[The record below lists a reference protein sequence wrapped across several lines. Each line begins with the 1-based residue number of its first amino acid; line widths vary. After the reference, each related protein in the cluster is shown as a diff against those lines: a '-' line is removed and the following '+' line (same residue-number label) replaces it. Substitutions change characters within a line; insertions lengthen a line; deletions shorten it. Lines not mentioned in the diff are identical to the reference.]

1 MGTFNYMCKIIITPN
16 LIYIFVITLNSLFV
30 FRLLIFTLFNF
41 SLLISTLLVR
51 KAFQIWEVVKKWYAI
66 VAMLL
71 DWLYNIF
78 DFVIDFSPSFL
89 DVVESKDGLVYDVRV
104 IGSN

>member
-1 MGTFNYMCKIIITPN
+1 
-16 LIYIFVITLNSLFV
+16 
-30 FRLLIFTLFNF
+30 
-41 SLLISTLLVR
+41 
-51 KAFQIWEVVKKWYAI
+51 
-66 VAMLL
+66 MLL